1 MINYVYEYPLSD
13 LYAYSIIV
21 IKEMQKRNYKI
32 NNFSNMKKYFGFEIN
47 LDYNINIMPFANH
60 HNNKYLK
67 QCFYNLEEKYDR
79 GQKDLTKENYDNLRK
94 IVFELLNKD

>member
-1 MINYVYEYPLSD
+1 MI
-13 LYAYSIIV
+13 

-32 NNFSNMKKYFGFEIN
+32 NSFANMEKYFGFEIN
-47 LDYNINIMPFANH
+47 LDYNINIIPFANH

-79 GQKDLTKENYDNLRK
+79 GQKDFTKENYDNLRK